1 MNSRR
6 LDVEDKNM
14 HEHKAPVSQ
23 ALIPM
28 GATRLPFNKRVM
40 ELKKIKSSQ
49 ISRQGVV
56 LTLRVLL
63 DSS

>member
-40 ELKKIKSSQ
+40 ELKKSN
-49 ISRQGVV
+49 
-56 LTLRVLL
+56 LRKYL
-63 DSS
+63 DKVWF